1 MSSCGHRVP
10 VRPVH
15 GAVRCDLVQARPQI
29 PRYAAWSMLVRIDR
43 FVRPLAVAALACVT
57 FAACNAQKTTG
68 EGTHEGERTANVSQ
82 ALTSN
87 QLFGTSLA
95 AKRLSL
101 TFDDGPGDR
110 TAELSTYLKNQG
122 IRATFFIN
130 GGRVAATALPNPNGV
145 TPTANAAAILDQIA
159 DGHLLANHTT
169 THRDVTGVP
178 AGQLVQELSETD
190 AYVAARIPANRFLFR
205 APFGSW
211 NASAYNT
218 LHASAMDKYVGPVY
232 WEAGGISDGYPSAAA
247 DWACWQGQLKNTNG
261 TPANGTG
268 YATTAQCGDAYIT
281 EINAFNKG
289 IVLLHDP
296 YGWAQGH
303 TVDMVKYMVPKLKA
317 AGYTFV
323 RLDQVPAIATQL
335 PCDATCGTC
344 TGPEPTQ
351 CTSCGAGRY
360 LQGGECKPCTVC
372 ADGTYQAVACAA
384 NADTVCAA
392 CDGTCATCTGGG
404 ANACSTCA
412 AARYLAGT
420 ACPACSVCAAGTYEA
435 TACTATTNTVCTAC
449 DATCAT
455 CTGPAPTDC
464 ASCKAGSWRDGTE
477 CKTCTQCAAGTYAA
491 TACSADADT
500 VCAPC
505 NAACAT
511 CFGPGATECGSCPPG
526 TFSKAG
532 GQCQTC
538 ATCEAG
544 AFAKTACSA
553 KADTVCAPC
562 AAGTYAPKGS
572 TSCAPCAAGTFAKA
586 GAAACTACGSC
597 DDGDACTTDKCDATN
612 GCVHEPIPGCAPG
625 TPPSTTDGGIID
637 DGQGNGVGPEDEG
650 GCAVGGR
657 APSGSS
663 LTLWAIGAALALRS
677 RRRRVAG
684 SPARR

>member
-1 MSSCGHRVP
+1 M
-10 VRPVH
+10 
-15 GAVRCDLVQARPQI
+15 
-29 PRYAAWSMLVRIDR
+29 
-43 FVRPLAVAALACVT
+43 
-57 FAACNAQKTTG
+57 
-68 EGTHEGERTANVSQ
+68 
-82 ALTSN
+82 
-87 QLFGTSLA
+87 
-95 AKRLSL
+95 
-101 TFDDGPGDR
+101 
-110 TAELSTYLKNQG
+110 
-122 IRATFFIN
+122 
-130 GGRVAATALPNPNGV
+130 AATALPNPNGV
-145 TPTANAAAILDQIA
+145 TPTANAAAILDQIVA

-392 CDGTCATCTGGG
+392 CDATCATCTGGG
-404 ANACSTCA
+404 ANAWSRSFMYLKEHRSST
-412 AARYLAGT
+412 AARSSGRSATPMSAAISSTRPEST
-420 ACPACSVCAAGTYEA
+420 AAIALPSPRRAWRMPSSASPMAFTAVSITVLRASSSSSPSGISMTPRIASRPSADGGLVEWVVTSWLDSSISRAKKGSLMRGCSAMSSIA
-435 TACTATTNTVCTAC
+435 TVTLTWNEPRAKRSWTMRRS
-449 DATCAT
+449 
-455 CTGPAPTDC
+455 GRSS
-464 ASCKAGSWRDGTE
+464 ASC
-477 CKTCTQCAAGTYAA
+477 
-491 TACSADADT
+491 
-500 VCAPC
+500 
-505 NAACAT
+505 
-511 CFGPGATECGSCPPG
+511 PGE
-526 TFSKAG
+526 
-532 GQCQTC
+532 
-538 ATCEAG
+538 
-544 AFAKTACSA
+544 
-553 KADTVCAPC
+553 
-562 AAGTYAPKGS
+562 
-572 TSCAPCAAGTFAKA
+572 
-586 GAAACTACGSC
+586 
-597 DDGDACTTDKCDATN
+597 
-612 GCVHEPIPGCAPG
+612 
-625 TPPSTTDGGIID
+625 
-637 DGQGNGVGPEDEG
+637 
-650 GCAVGGR
+650 
-657 APSGSS
+657 
-663 LTLWAIGAALALRS
+663 
-677 RRRRVAG
+677 
-684 SPARR
+684 